1 MNPNE
6 IITIST
12 IHGTKKLLV
21 KGKDIVS
28 VKGGILKY
36 RVNGIIASTFI
47 SLNEQRRIKK
57 LIESNKELS
66 IFAKI
71 KKFFFN

>member
-6 IITIST
+6 IIAVNT

-21 KGKDIVS
+21 KSKDIVS

-36 RVNGIIASTFI
+36 KVNGTVTNTFI
-47 SLNEQRRIKK
+47 SLNEQK
-57 LIESNKELS
+57 
-66 IFAKI
+66 
-71 KKFFFN
+71 